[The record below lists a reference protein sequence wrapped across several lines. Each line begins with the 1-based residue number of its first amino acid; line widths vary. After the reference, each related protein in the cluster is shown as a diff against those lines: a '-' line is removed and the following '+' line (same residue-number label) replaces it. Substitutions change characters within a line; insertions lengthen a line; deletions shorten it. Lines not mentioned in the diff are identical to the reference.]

1 LAFVTQTA
9 FQGSYATNPY
19 NFQQSFGAA
28 AITKVSLSLNGT
40 DIDGLSSGQ
49 VALDY
54 LRIFLMSDTYGSP
67 FGNGLS
73 IDKFKGGFYFAF
85 FDLTTALSS
94 SSVLQ
99 NPVTRAG
106 QVRVAVNFSS
116 SLQENIVCLVYSEY
130 PSIIKITEDR
140 KIETNYLT

>member
-9 FQGSYATNPY
+9 FQGTFATNPY
-19 NFQQSFGAA
+19 NFQQSFGTAT
-28 AITKVSLSLNGT
+28 ITKVSLSLNGS
-40 DIDGLSSGQ
+40 DIDGLIGGQ
-49 VALDY
+49 AALDY

-73 IDKFKGGFYFAF
+73 IDKFKGGFYFSF
-85 FDLTTALSS
+85 FDLTTSLAS

-106 QVRVAVNFSS
+106 QVRISVSFSS
-116 SLQENIVCLVYSEY
+116 SVQENIVCLVYSEY